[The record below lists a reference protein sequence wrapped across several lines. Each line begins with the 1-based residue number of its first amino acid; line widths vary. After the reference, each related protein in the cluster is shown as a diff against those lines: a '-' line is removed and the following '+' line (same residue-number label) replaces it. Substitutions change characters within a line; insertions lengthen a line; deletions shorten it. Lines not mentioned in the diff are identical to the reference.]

1 MYIDDCIEGIN
12 RIFASDI
19 DEPINLGS
27 SELVTINHLVDLA
40 EDIGGVKLHRT
51 YDLNAP
57 KGVNGRN
64 SDNTLILE
72 KLGWEPTIRLRDG
85 LEKTYRWIE
94 QEIATGGKG

>member
-1 MYIDDCIEGIN
+1 V
-12 RIFASDI
+12 DI
-19 DEPINLGS
+19 
-27 SELVTINHLVDLA
+27 A
-40 EDIGGVKLHRT
+40 EDIAGIKLHRT

-72 KLGWEPTIRLRDG
+72 KLGWEPSIRLRDG

-94 QEIATGGKG
+94 QEIASGGKG